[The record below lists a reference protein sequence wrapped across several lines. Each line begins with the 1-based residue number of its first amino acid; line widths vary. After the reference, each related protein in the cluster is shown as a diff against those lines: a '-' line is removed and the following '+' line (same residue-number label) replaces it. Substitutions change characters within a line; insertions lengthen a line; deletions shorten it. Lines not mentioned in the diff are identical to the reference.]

1 MIANYGHKNQKMNI
15 TIDFLRKNNLIIF
28 EAITGS
34 RAYGT
39 NLPHSDTDFRGVFIL
54 PEEIILGMNY
64 VEQVND
70 EKNDIVF
77 YELKRF
83 LQLLTLNNPNILELL
98 NAPEDCIVQKTPFF
112 EEILQHRDKFL
123 TKKCKHTFGGYAVE
137 QIKKARGLN
146 KKINVSF
153 EKTRKSP
160 LSFCWVIE
168 ENGYST
174 ISLED
179 FLQKQTIGKG
189 ISFQQ
194 EYCGLVSLPHFREV
208 YALFYDKEGHLKGEK
223 SAYNGIILGDSS
235 TSVRLSA
242 VEKGKTPIA
251 TVYYNKDGYSVYCK
265 EYKDY
270 WEWVEKRNPE
280 RFKENVEAGK
290 GYDGKNMLHCHRLL
304 DMAIEIGRGEGIKVR
319 RPNRATLLK
328 IRQGEYEYADLI
340 SEAEA
345 KILLMNELYDKSNL
359 ADEVDATFADA
370 LLVKI
375 RRAFYVKNT

>member
-1 MIANYGHKNQKMNI
+1 MNI
-15 TIDFLRKNNLIIF
+15 TIDFLRENQLIIF

-39 NLPHSDTDFRGVFIL
+39 NLPHSDTDIRGVFIL
-54 PEEIILGMNY
+54 PENMILGMNY

-70 EKNDIVF
+70 DKNDIVF

-83 LQLLTLNNPNILELL
+83 LQLLSLNNPNILELL
-98 NAPEDCIVQKTPFF
+98 NAPTDCILHKTPFF
-112 EEILQHRDKFL
+112 EEILTHSEKFL
-123 TKKCKHTFGGYAVE
+123 TQKCKHTFGGYAVE

-153 EKTRKSP
+153 EKERKSP
-160 LSFCWVIE
+160 LAFCWVVE
-168 ENGYST
+168 KDGYST
-174 ISLED
+174 TSLED
-179 FLQKQTIGKG
+179 FLAKQKIA
-189 ISFQQ
+189 Q

-208 YALFYDKEGHLKGEK
+208 YALFYDEEGHSTGEK

-235 TSVRLSA
+235 TSVRVSA
-242 VEKGKTPIA
+242 VEKGKKPIA

-265 EYKDY
+265 EYKQY
-270 WEWVEKRNPE
+270 WEWVEQRNPE

-304 DMAIEIGRGEGIKVR
+304 DMAIEIGSGKGINVH
-319 RPNRATLLK
+319 RPNRDILLK
-328 IRQGEYEYADLI
+328 IRKGEYEYTDLI
-340 SEAEA
+340 ADAEN
-345 KILLMNELYDKSNL
+345 KILVMNDLYENSNL
-359 ADEVDATFADA
+359 PTEIDDGFIDD

-375 RRAFYVKNT
+375 RKNFYAKKS